1 MKYFCRL
8 NEVTVRILM
17 INYIIKF
24 EDSLK
29 VAELFSSRPVWNIK
43 ESTPDNAINGKIPK
57 VTRAVRHSK

>member
-1 MKYFCRL
+1 
-8 NEVTVRILM
+8 M